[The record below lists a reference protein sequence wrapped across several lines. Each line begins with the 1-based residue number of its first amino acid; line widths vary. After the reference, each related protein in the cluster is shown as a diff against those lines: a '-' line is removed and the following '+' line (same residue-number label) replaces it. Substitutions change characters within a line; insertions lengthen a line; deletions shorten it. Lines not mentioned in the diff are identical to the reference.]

1 MIQPSAGRMSCDF
14 TSVVQESTFSSAHLP
29 TTSADQTPGC
39 ASSCCQPCQP
49 CQQPQLTLSPPF
61 FTLHS
66 HSLFLPPCLMA
77 LLLPQPMG
85 PAALSLAEAPPFS
98 SLIGRGGRGRGHG
111 GGEALLGWAST
122 TCRQTLANEHRQANT
137 DKQTL
142 AKTNTTDRTLNK
154 QTDYN
159 KVTY

>member
-39 ASSCCQPCQP
+39 ASSCCQLPALP
-49 CQQPQLTLSPPF
+49 ATSAHPPTTL
-61 FTLHS
+61 LHS
-66 HSLFLPPCLMA
+66 HPHSPFLPPCLMA

-154 QTDYN
+154 QKYYN
-159 KVTY
+159 